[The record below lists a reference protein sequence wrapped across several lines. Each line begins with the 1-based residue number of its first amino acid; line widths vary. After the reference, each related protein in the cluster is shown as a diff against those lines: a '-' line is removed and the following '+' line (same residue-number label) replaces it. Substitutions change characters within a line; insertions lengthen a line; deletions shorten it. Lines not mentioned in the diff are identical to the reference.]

1 MDIKKNEMVCLLTLF
16 IVCKQNKARDDAS
29 HQMERQIRVLNNRVH
44 ELELA
49 NSSAD
54 THVKSLSEKL
64 KRKSEELEI
73 ARAGINNIE
82 PRVAQLEPEVTKLR
96 AERESWMEE
105 RVRLNHELST
115 LRPIDETLAKLTTEL
130 LEVKILEENHAHS
143 NALLAASASKDKRQK
158 KVLASRQHAAWIG
171 IPCLRSLC
179 PTLYDFIRRLSA
191 DLTHTESIVEEL
203 EASVNVLRSDLE
215 TAHAQHTQDQMR
227 LLHANEL
234 SDAALTECRD
244 RVLTLESELVRVRS
258 AKTVLEQLRVVLL
271 SFPGGIEVL
280 FDAVG
285 LQKTP
290 VSSHFSASSRRNT
303 TPGSEAAVESKL
315 GDGHDAMTTPIRSK
329 VARYEEEI
337 KKVVTISLYI

>member
-115 LRPIDETLAKLTTEL
+115 LRPIDETL
-130 LEVKILEENHAHS
+130 
-143 NALLAASASKDKRQK
+143 
-158 KVLASRQHAAWIG
+158 G
-171 IPCLRSLC
+171 II
-179 PTLYDFIRRLSA
+179 TG
-191 DLTHTESIVEEL
+191 
-203 EASVNVLRSDLE
+203 
-215 TAHAQHTQDQMR
+215 
-227 LLHANEL
+227 ANIYP
-234 SDAALTECRD
+234 AGYCY
-244 RVLTLESELVRVRS
+244 VC
-258 AKTVLEQLRVVLL
+258 
-271 SFPGGIEVL
+271 
-280 FDAVG
+280 
-285 LQKTP
+285 
-290 VSSHFSASSRRNT
+290 
-303 TPGSEAAVESKL
+303 
-315 GDGHDAMTTPIRSK
+315 
-329 VARYEEEI
+329 
-337 KKVVTISLYI
+337 